1 MSKPTTNT
9 EKVLDLMSSS
19 EYGVLSELAL
29 VQVINVGLQ
38 SVLNGID
45 DSTDPIWGLINRGAF
60 KGAVEEIKEKFAEHY
75 E

>member
-9 EKVLDLMSSS
+9 DKVLDMMSSYR
-19 EYGVLSELAL
+19 YGAISELAM
-29 VQVINVGLQ
+29 VQVINIGLH
-38 SVLNGID
+38 SVLKGID
-45 DSTDPIWGLINRGAF
+45 DSTDPIWGLINRDAF